1 MKKKILFLCTGNSCR
16 SQMAESF
23 ARQFWGH
30 EFEVF
35 SAGTQKH
42 GMNPRAIKVM
52 QEAGIDL
59 SSHYSKTIEEL
70 PTNSFDWVV
79 TVCDAANEKCP
90 YFSGRKVIHI
100 GFQDPPALT
109 KDMSDEEQILQVY
122 RRVRNEIK
130 EAIIELKSHLC

>member
-90 YFSGRKVIHI
+90 YFSGSKVIHI

>member
-1 MKKKILFLCTGNSCR
+1 
-16 SQMAESF
+16 MAEGF

-70 PTNSFDWVV
+70 PTDFFDWVV

-90 YFSGRKVIHI
+90 YFSGSKVIHI